1 MPASITATDLSI
13 DFPIFNASHRS
24 LKKKVLNATTGGR
37 IAGDAGQRVSI
48 RALESLNFDLRPG
61 DRVGLV
67 GHNGAGKTTLLRVL
81 SGVYPPSSGK
91 LEVQGRIA
99 SLTDISVG
107 IDGEATGFENI
118 YLRGIV
124 MGMTPKEINEKMDEI
139 AEFSELGDYLN
150 MPVRTYSSGMQLR
163 LAFAVSTSVQ
173 ADIILMD
180 EWLSVGDARF
190 AKKASER
197 LDFMVAHSSI
207 LVIASHQEDILERLC
222 NRRITMEH
230 GKLVSD
236 ESTAKPAGQ
245 AYMSAPVD
253 LPVEPQT
260 AISAPTAG
268 V

>member
-1 MPASITATDLSI
+1 MQASITATDLSI

-48 RALESLNFDLRPG
+48 RALEQLNFDLRPG

-91 LEVQGRIA
+91 LEVHGRIA

-124 MGMTPKEINEKMDEI
+124 MGMTPKEINDKMDEI

-180 EWLSVGDARF
+180 EWLSVGDAKF

-197 LDFMVAHSSI
+197 LDHMVANSSI

-230 GKLVSD
+230 GKLISD
-236 ESTAKPAGQ
+236 VSTAKPADI
-245 AYMSAPVD
+245 ASANLSTD
-253 LPVEPQT
+253 LAAQPEAAVAVQPSE
-260 AISAPTAG
+260 G
-268 V
+268 